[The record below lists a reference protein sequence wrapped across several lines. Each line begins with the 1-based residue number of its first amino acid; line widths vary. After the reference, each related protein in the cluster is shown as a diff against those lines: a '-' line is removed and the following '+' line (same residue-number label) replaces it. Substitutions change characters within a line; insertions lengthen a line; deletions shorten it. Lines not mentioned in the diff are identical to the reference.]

1 MFVCE
6 LLAVVHH
13 RYSIDSVQT
22 PVQDVFVA
30 KVVSWLGLFPPFLM
44 LKFLA
49 LSSLSL
55 SDAHVEFTPKGF
67 GVQRLK
73 GLKLKEPTSCEN
85 VEVFYYKEAVIDN
98 FAPINNQ
105 KIWEGAGQRYWVNKQ
120 FWTGPGAPVFVFIG
134 GEGEESCR
142 RLTSKVLFF
151 AILFLKLRM
160 NSDVHV

>member
-1 MFVCE
+1 
-6 LLAVVHH
+6 
-13 RYSIDSVQT
+13 
-22 PVQDVFVA
+22 
-30 KVVSWLGLFPPFLM
+30 M

-142 RLTSKVLFF
+142 RLTSKVLWVILRDSFF
-151 AILFLKLRM
+151 KFKNEFRCICMTLQKSMVRCL
-160 NSDVHV
+160 